1 MDIKNYIESGILE
14 EYVLGKLSPEASVE
28 VEQNAH
34 LYPAVKQELDSIE
47 LALEQY
53 AFLHAKEPPAGVLD
67 QILKKVEAVPADAS
81 SFWNRLK
88 PRSWARFLAVGM
100 TVKFLLA
107 ATGLILLYLQN
118 QKLHER
124 LENRQDQIAQ
134 LQTTCDST
142 QMILQQELQF
152 LKNINTRPIAMMGT
166 SVSPQSSAAVHFN
179 SVERKAFL
187 TNFNLPMPPTGKQ
200 YQLWAIVDGKPVS
213 MGVFDLPQAKDTLLE
228 VPFIEKASAFAISQE
243 EQGGKPQPSVNQIYV
258 MGAIDG

>member
-53 AFLHAKEPPAGVLD
+53 AFLHAKTPPVNLLEN
-67 QILKKVEAVPADAS
+67 ILKQIETPPS
-81 SFWNRLK
+81 TSFWNRLK

-107 ATGLILLYLQN
+107 ATGLIILYLQN

-142 QMILQQELQF
+142 QMVLQQELQF

-187 TNFNLPMPPTGKQ
+187 TNFNLPKPPAGKQ
-200 YQLWAIVDGKPVS
+200 YQLWAIVEGKPLS
-213 MGVFDLPQAKDTLLE
+213 MGVFDLPEEKDTLLE
-228 VPFIEKASAFAISQE
+228 VPFVEKASAFAISQE
-243 EQGGKPQPSVNQIYV
+243 DQGGKPQPTVNQIYV
-258 MGAIDG
+258 MGVINE